1 MYSLFVPKQ
10 LIDTEVRERLEILDV
25 KFNRFGYDRY
35 GISTYRLGLF
45 YSFLKPFYRHYF
57 RVETVGIN
65 QVPNEG
71 RGMLI
76 SNHSGGIPLDAGML
90 LSAMILDKNPPR
102 LAHGMVEKF
111 AAKWM
116 FVSHWF
122 SRLGQF
128 TGIPQHA
135 RRILDDERLLLVY
148 PEGARGT
155 GKLFR
160 DRYQLVRFGTGF
172 MRLALETNT
181 PIIPSAFIGGE
192 EALPVMFHAN
202 RLGRLVGAPYWPV
215 PKHVVPMPL
224 PVRCQIR
231 FGAPMHFEGNGNESD
246 EVIQSYVDQVRVVIA
261 RLIDEGLEDLGLDPV
276 TQPWL
281 TGDV

>member
-1 MYSLFVPKQ
+1 MYSLCVIQ
-10 LIDTEVRERLEILDV
+10 RLIDTEVKERISMLDV

-35 GISTYRLGLF
+35 GISAYRLGLF

-57 RVETVGIN
+57 RVQTVDIEK
-65 QVPNEG
+65 VPQEG

-90 LSAMILDKNPPR
+90 LAAMVLDKNPPR

-128 TGIPQHA
+128 TGLPQHA
-135 RRILDDERLLLVY
+135 RRILEEDRLLLVY

-155 GKLFR
+155 GKLFK

-192 EALPVMFHAN
+192 EALPVVYHAN
-202 RLGRLVGAPYWPV
+202 TLGKMVGAPYWPV
-215 PKHVVPMPL
+215 PKHLVPVPL
-224 PVRCQIR
+224 PVPCQIR
-231 FGAPMHFEGNGNESD
+231 FGDPMKFEGNGNESD
-246 EVIQSYVDQVRVVIA
+246 EVIQGYVQQVKDKITE
-261 RLIDEGLEDLGLDPV
+261 LIDAGLEDCGLDPV
-276 TQPWL
+276 NRNL
-281 TGDV
+281 A

>member
-1 MYSLFVPKQ
+1 MYPLNVVQ
-10 LIDTEVRERLEILDV
+10 RLIDSEVKERISMLDV
-25 KFNRFGYDRY
+25 KFNRFGYDKY
-35 GISTYRLGLF
+35 GVCAYRLGLF

-57 RVETVGIN
+57 RVQTVDIEK
-65 QVPNEG
+65 VPQEG

-90 LSAMILDKNPPR
+90 LAAMVLDKNPPR

-128 TGIPQHA
+128 TGLPQHA
-135 RRILDDERLLLVY
+135 RRILEEERLLLVY

-155 GKLFR
+155 GKLFK

-192 EALPVMFHAN
+192 EALPVIYHAN
-202 RLGRLVGAPYWPV
+202 TLGKLVGAPYWPV
-215 PKHVVPMPL
+215 PKHVVPFPL
-224 PVRCQIR
+224 PVTCQIR
-231 FGAPMHFEGNGNESD
+231 FGDPMKFEGNGNESD
-246 EVIQSYVDQVRVVIA
+246 EVIQGYVQEVKDRITE
-261 RLIDEGLEDLGLDPV
+261 LIDEGLEDCGLEPV
-276 TQPWL
+276 QRDL
-281 TGDV
+281 A